1 MPRPVNEETRVNGF
15 SFREYGD
22 GYEVANYLGD
32 ETEIEIPDTY
42 KDKSVIG
49 IGARAFSNTEITGIT
64 IPDSITTIGPN
75 AFESCKELEEINI
88 PESVTSIGDQAFR
101 YCEGLTAV
109 TMPKNLS
116 YAGEFIFWYCTGLKE
131 ITIPDGVTALPYGIF
146 ARCNGLTVI
155 NIPSSVTSIGVYA
168 FSGLD
173 KITSAVSYT
182 HLTLPTISR
191 V

>member
-1 MPRPVNEETRVNGF
+1 MKKKVSVVLTALCLAIISVFALAACAPRPVNEETRVNGF

-49 IGARAFSNTEITGIT
+49 IGARAFSNTKITGIT

-88 PESVTSIGDQAFR
+88 PESVTSIGD
-101 YCEGLTAV
+101 
-109 TMPKNLS
+109 
-116 YAGEFIFWYCTGLKE
+116 
-131 ITIPDGVTALPYGIF
+131 
-146 ARCNGLTVI
+146 
-155 NIPSSVTSIGVYA
+155 
-168 FSGLD
+168 
-173 KITSAVSYT
+173 
-182 HLTLPTISR
+182 
-191 V
+191 